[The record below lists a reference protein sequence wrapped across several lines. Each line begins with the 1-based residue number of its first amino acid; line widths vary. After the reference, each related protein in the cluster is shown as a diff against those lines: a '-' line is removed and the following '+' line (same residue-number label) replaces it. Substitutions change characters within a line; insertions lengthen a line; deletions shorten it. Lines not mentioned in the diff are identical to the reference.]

1 MYKVSDMVI
10 SEKYENITI
19 LLATNFGMA
28 SIMHCSFLFIVSSV
42 FQRNAKDKDG
52 GHRLLFS
59 TQ

>member
-1 MYKVSDMVI
+1 MVI